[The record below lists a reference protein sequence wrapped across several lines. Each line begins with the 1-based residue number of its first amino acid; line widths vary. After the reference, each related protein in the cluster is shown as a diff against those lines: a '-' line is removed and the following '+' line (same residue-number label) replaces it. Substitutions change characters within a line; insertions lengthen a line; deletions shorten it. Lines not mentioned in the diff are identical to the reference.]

1 MVLTQG
7 LFKLLSSAQIG
18 EEFGDINELVC
29 YPHKTGL
36 ENLLK
41 EVIDEEDI
49 DYDPYY
55 FQILVVERDEDK
67 IGNNIKTTLIT
78 KTRKSFSEYPLQER
92 GTIADRLPSKGVKVS
107 EEFLPITTK
116 DDNDCDKIISGNLAI
131 YPTVRFLL
139 QCRKLSQLIG
149 ITWLSENSFDQDI
162 EYRKACFAREIFF
175 AANIKPDRYERERQ
189 GNEDVGK
196 DINLSH
202 HEHTKYLIKRGSLSW
217 QGINLS
223 LLFAGQVYMEEGG
236 KYIPISESIL
246 STYEL
251 VYEYGLKVSWDTFYA
266 NRTDYAQS
274 GFNAKPPYY
283 EVLIGYPPR
292 PELGEFTVKEE
303 DIKKWVDAPEDGG
316 DIPFYGKDG
325 SGNLKYPYPPY
336 PYIPM
341 SCT

>member
-7 LFKLLSSAQIG
+7 LFKLLSSPQIG

-78 KTRKSFSEYPLQER
+78 KTRKAFSEYPLQEG

-149 ITWLSENSFDQDI
+149 ITWLSQESFAQDI
-162 EYRKACFAREIFF
+162 EYRKAYLAREIFF
-175 AANIKPDRYERERQ
+175 ATNIKPDSYEPELNDIPWSD
-189 GNEDVGK
+189 NEYT
-196 DINLSH
+196 N
-202 HEHTKYLIKRGSLSW
+202 YLIRPDSLSW
-217 QGINLS
+217 QGLNLS
-223 LLFAGQVYMEEGG
+223 LLFAGQVYMKEGES
-236 KYIPISESIL
+236 YLPISESIL

-251 VYEYGLKVSWDTFYA
+251 VYEYGLNVSWDTFYA
-266 NRTDYAQS
+266 SRTDYAQP
-274 GFNAKPPYY
+274 GFNASPPYY
-283 EVLIGYPPR
+283 EVTIGYPPR
-292 PELGEFTVKEE
+292 PELSEFTVKE
-303 DIKKWVDAPEDGG
+303 DDLKKWVNAPEEGG
-316 DIPFYGKDG
+316 EIPFYGENG
-325 SGNLKYPYPPY
+325 SGELKYPYPPY
-336 PYIPM
+336 PFIPM
-341 SCT
+341 SCC